1 MHRKQPLEAK
11 SGAFYKNTAMK
22 IRRISDFQYKIDFQN
37 REEQLIT
44 YKASFLTSSL
54 GKIYQ
59 SIPWQG
65 LVETLGL
72 KDSKKGPSSI
82 FSPKGKIALM
92 FLKHYAACSDRKL
105 IEQLNGNLDYQF
117 FCDIYLPVGHRIQ
130 NYKIV
135 SAIRCELAELLDVS
149 KVQTTLIK
157 SWLPH
162 MSNLSSI
169 TTDATCYESSIRYP
183 TDVKLL
189 WEAVSWSYKELK
201 SLSRRAGIKLLR
213 TKYRKWERRYISYS
227 KMKKKRRNK
236 RKVLKRALLHLLNKI
251 NGQLD
256 SVEKLIAQSCLNTNY
271 RRRRSTIKLIYRQ
284 QQEMFVKGL
293 NRIKDRIVSIDKPYV
308 RPIIRGKENK
318 LVEFG
323 AKVNKLQ
330 IDGISFI
337 EHLNFN
343 AFNEGIR
350 LTKTVFL
357 AQKLTEK
364 KVKVVG
370 ADAIYAN
377 NKNRKFVSKH
387 GIKTDFKPKGRRSK
401 HRKHQDQLARMITK
415 ERASRLEGS
424 FGTDKEHFLLKKNL
438 ARTRKTEILMIFFGI
453 HTSNALNIGRRIA
466 KKAKIAA

>member
-1 MHRKQPLEAK
+1 M
-11 SGAFYKNTAMK
+11 N
-22 IRRISDFQYKIDFQN
+22 IRRISEFQYQISFPNFDKN
-37 REEQLIT
+37 LEAYR
-44 YKASFLTSSL
+44 KSFLSSDL

-59 SIPWQG
+59 AIPWQS
-65 LVETLGL
+65 LVKTLGL
-72 KDSKKGPSSI
+72 KDAGKGPQSI
-82 FSPKGKIALM
+82 FSPRGKIALM
-92 FLKHYAACSDRKL
+92 FLKHYAACSDKKL

-117 FCDIYLPVGHRIQ
+117 FCDLHLSIGYRIK

-135 SAIRCELAELLDVS
+135 SAIRCEIAEQLDIS
-149 KVQTTLIK
+149 KVQEELIK

-169 TTDATCYESSIRYP
+169 TCDATCYESAIRYP

-189 WEAVSWSYKELK
+189 WEAVSWSYEQMKG
-201 SLSRRAGIKLLR
+201 LSRMTGTRLLR
-213 TKYRKWERRYISYS
+213 TKYSKWERRYISYS
-227 KMKKKRRNK
+227 KMKKKRRKK

-256 SVEKLIAQSCLNTNY
+256 TLEKLIAPTSISTRY
-271 RRRRSTIKLIYRQ
+271 HRRRSTIKLIYRQ
-284 QQEMFVKGL
+284 QQEMFVNGL

-308 RPIIRGKENK
+308 RPIVRGKENK

-350 LTKTVFL
+350 LTETIFL
-357 AQKLTEK
+357 AQKLTRK
-364 KVKVVG
+364 KVKIVG

-377 NKNRKFVSKH
+377 NKNRNFVTKYH
-387 GIKTDFKPKGRRSK
+387 IKTDFKPKGRRSK

-466 KKAKIAA
+466 NQVKIAA

>member
-1 MHRKQPLEAK
+1 
-11 SGAFYKNTAMK
+11 MK
-22 IRRISDFQYKIDFQN
+22 IRRISEFQYKIDFQS
-37 REEQLIT
+37 REEYLT
-44 YKASFLTSSL
+44 AYKESFLSSNL

-59 SIPWQG
+59 SIPWQA
-65 LVETLGL
+65 LVKTLGL
-72 KDSKKGPSSI
+72 KDSKKGPTSI
-82 FSPKGKIALM
+82 FSPKGKVALM

-117 FCDIYLPVGHRIQ
+117 FCDLYLPIGIRLK

-135 SAIRCELAELLDVS
+135 SAIRCELAELLEVS
-149 KVQTTLIK
+149 EVQRTLIR
-157 SWLPH
+157 SWLPYLN
-162 MSNLSSI
+162 NLDSI
-169 TTDATCYESSIRYP
+169 TSDATCYESAIRYP

-189 WEAVSWSYKELK
+189 WEAVSWSYEEMK
-201 SLSRRAGIKLLR
+201 SLSRRTGTKLLR
-213 TKYRKWERRYISYS
+213 TKYKKWKGRYISYS
-227 KMKKKRRNK
+227 KMKKKRRKK

-251 NGQLD
+251 NSTLD
-256 SVEKLIAQSCLNTNY
+256 SLEKLVGSTSLSIRY
-271 RRRRSTIKLIYRQ
+271 HRRRSAIKLIYQ
-284 QQEMFVKGL
+284 QQHTMFVKG
-293 NRIKDRIVSIDKPYV
+293 IKKIKNRIVSIDKPYV
-308 RPIIRGKENK
+308 RPIVRGKENK
-318 LVEFG
+318 LIEFG

-337 EHLNFN
+337 EHLSFN

-350 LTKTVFL
+350 LIQTIFL
-357 AQKLTEK
+357 AQKLTGK

-377 NKNRKFVSKH
+377 NKNRNFVSKH

-401 HRKHQDQLARMITK
+401 HRKHQDQLAKMITK